1 MSPSAD
7 FTYDE
12 AVASR
17 SQVLIKGRFTKA
29 DVFIT
34 QSGGR
39 RYVVKDFSQKGK
51 WERNIIGR
59 FIIGREARAYAAL
72 AGIDGIP
79 GRFRRLS
86 PFSFAV
92 EYLDGKNLGDLG
104 RGEIGSE
111 VIRQFERIVGDLHER
126 GWVHLDLHRRSNIL
140 LINGKVFVVDLASA
154 LHAGCMPLF
163 GRYLTAGIGLA
174 DRLSLIKMKTI
185 FAPDSLTAGE
195 KRWLRLRNSVMP
207 TKWDA
212 RQ

>member
-1 MSPSAD
+1 MSPSAN

-12 AVASR
+12 AVANR
-17 SQVLIKGRFTKA
+17 SQVLIRGRFTKA

-34 QSGGR
+34 QAGGR

-51 WERNIIGR
+51 WERNVIGR

-79 GRFRRLS
+79 ERFKRLS

-104 RGEIGSE
+104 RGEIGSD
-111 VIRQFERIVGDLHER
+111 VIRQFERIVDDLHER

-140 LINGKVFVVDLASA
+140 LISGKVFVVDLASA

-163 GRYLTAGIGLA
+163 GRYLTGCLGLA
-174 DRLSLIKMKTI
+174 DRLSLVKMKTI

-207 TKWDA
+207 TKWHM
-212 RQ
+212 R